1 MISHITEQYIH
12 MWNFSWALKEQDMFL
27 EHYSCD
33 RKYQIFF
40 RKYQTISFVTK
51 LEYAQYK
58 IITSVSRWKN

>member
-1 MISHITEQYIH
+1 

-40 RKYQTISFVTK
+40 HKYQTISFVTK